1 VFVRYYLLFV
11 SVLGGVLA
19 QTPEA
24 TRSIVAEEFIRA
36 RAENPHST
44 PGGPQDRKPDL
55 SRLRPRQVLRQFG
68 LTVWRLRPAEPR
80 ESGARILVHEDGKER
95 AWIPERVSAHT
106 PLREGDRIRLS
117 FESAQE
123 GYLYVVDREQYA
135 GGKSGPPYLIFP
147 TMRTRKGDNLVTPG
161 LLVEIP
167 SQNDRPNYLTL
178 RASHAEETGEN
189 LSFIVSPHPLEGVK
203 IGAEARALPEIDFAR
218 WAQEWSA
225 KVETLELQSN
235 VGKTWT
241 TVEQEAGADHTRLLT
256 QEDPGPQIIY
266 TVDAGADKNRAV
278 LMTYRLRYGTH

>member
-11 SVLGGVLA
+11 VASGAALA
-19 QTPEA
+19 QTPDA
-24 TRSIVAEEFIRA
+24 TRSIVAEEFVRA

-44 PGGPQDRKPDL
+44 PVGPRDRKPAL
-55 SRLRPRQVLRQFG
+55 SSLRSRQGLRQFG

-80 ESGARILVHEDGKER
+80 ESGARILVHEDGKEQ

-106 PLREGDRIRLS
+106 PLREGDRVRLS

-135 GGKSGPPYLIFP
+135 GGKLGPPYLIFP
-147 TMRTRKGDNLVTPG
+147 TMRTRKGDNFVTPG

-167 SQNDRPNYLTL
+167 GQDDRPNYLTL
-178 RASHAEETGEN
+178 RASHAEETGEH
-189 LSFIVSPHPLEGVK
+189 LSFIVSPHPLEDVT
-203 IGAEARALPEIDFAR
+203 IGAEALAIPEIDFAR
-218 WAQEWSA
+218 WTREWST

-241 TVEQEAGADHTRLLT
+241 TAEQAAGADHARLLT
-256 QEDPGPQIIY
+256 QDDPGPQTIY
-266 TVDAGADKNRAV
+266 TVDADKNRPV
-278 LMTYRLRYGTH
+278 LVTYRLRYGSL